1 MSYFIL
7 KKKNAF
13 SPLLKVSHAI
23 AYILTFVIA
32 IFLKILTNYV
42 LCIWRE
48 IQKVE
53 FMCTATSDT
62 APEILTA
69 FSFIHAKKAEK

>member
-1 MSYFIL
+1 MQLRIYL
-7 KKKNAF
+7 
-13 SPLLKVSHAI
+13 
-23 AYILTFVIA
+23 LTFVIA

-42 LCIWRE
+42 LCIRRE

-69 FSFIHAKKAEK
+69 FSFIHAKKLRSKAADRSR